1 MESFCIIGKRGIIMI
16 AEQVISPDF
25 TIDDIYKIYNMDLC
39 IRYITWI
46 CQLKNKG
53 FDDILFQVY
62 LC

>member
-1 MESFCIIGKRGIIMI
+1 MI